1 MPLAGDCRVVVS
13 VTVHAS
19 GGAVLSYHAG
29 DDSKLHSFSSPFSSA
44 KTDRTESCLFL
55 FLSFRRRLELLTS
68 CSMLDDLPLVL
79 GSILLDSACGRSDV
93 GVSSCWT
100 GDDHASEVFRLGVML
115 RLGKTR
121 PWKPFFLNCSRRF
134 ARVVPGPARGDDL
147 CSTSSMSS
155 AGYGDAMTH
164 KLLSFQDLLH
174 GHVGLLQ
181 RKCRGRDKTP

>member
-1 MPLAGDCRVVVS
+1 
-13 VTVHAS
+13 
-19 GGAVLSYHAG
+19 
-29 DDSKLHSFSSPFSSA
+29 
-44 KTDRTESCLFL
+44 
-55 FLSFRRRLELLTS
+55 
-68 CSMLDDLPLVL
+68 
-79 GSILLDSACGRSDV
+79 
-93 GVSSCWT
+93 
-100 GDDHASEVFRLGVML
+100 ML

-121 PWKPFFLNCSRRF
+121 PWKPFFLSCSRRF